1 MVLENAVSTNIILS
15 LLGLVLFKFV
25 ESLPLR
31 DFQTVLKS
39 SSKLTKYH
47 FQSFLLFTGTQ
58 TVVTFLNVHSKIV
71 SSHARIEK
79 TIEEQSVFL
88 GSHVSEESKCG
99 SFFFFFLAKCLSYDI
114 LQSPLSSQSRT
125 SNLRE
130 KNVQLIFKYS
140 ALGEPL
146 YWNIR
151 CPWPCL
157 SNQHARNSI

>member
-1 MVLENAVSTNIILS
+1 MAVVSENGDFCRYTDSSEKGHIWFHHLRNVQMVLENAISTNIILS

-99 SFFFFFLAKCLSYDI
+99 SFFFFFLQNVCHM
-114 LQSPLSSQSRT
+114 T
-125 SNLRE
+125 SCKVLCHHRAE
-130 KNVQLIFKYS
+130 HQI
-140 ALGEPL
+140 
-146 YWNIR
+146 
-151 CPWPCL
+151 
-157 SNQHARNSI
+157 

>member
-1 MVLENAVSTNIILS
+1 MALENAVSTNMILS
-15 LLGLVLFKFV
+15 LLGPVLSKFV

-47 FQSFLLFTGTQ
+47 SQSFLLFTGTQ

-79 TIEEQSVFL
+79 TIEEQPVFL

-99 SFFFFFLAKCLSYDI
+99 SFFFFSCKISVIWHLAKSFVI
-114 LQSPLSSQSRT
+114 TEQ
-125 SNLRE
+125 NIKFKE
-130 KNVQLIFKYS
+130 KTQLIFKCS
-140 ALGEPL
+140 ALREPL
-146 YWNIR
+146 YWNMR
-151 CPWPCL
+151 CPWPSL
-157 SNQHARNSI
+157 SNQPARNSI